1 MITMRSARMT
11 LVVVLM
17 VVGGCKSTEVG
28 SVRGSAFGKE
38 AIQKAIAAGKLQH
51 VYYDGDA
58 LKPADGFRFHRA
70 SVTLPNG
77 TVVEGFRLARSGG
90 DLLAID
96 VVCSCDGMSS
106 NGACGQIGSEPF
118 GISCGGSCEGCEAF
132 VLF

>member
-1 MITMRSARMT
+1 MITMRSART
-11 LVVVLM
+11 ILIVLLIVV
-17 VVGGCKSTEVG
+17 GCKSTEIG
-28 SVRGSAFGKE
+28 SLRGSAFGKE
-38 AIQKAIAAGKLQH
+38 EIQKAIAAGKLQH
-51 VYYDGDA
+51 VYYDGEV
-58 LKPADGFRFHRA
+58 LKSEDGFRFQRA

-77 TVVEGFRLARSGG
+77 TTADGFRLARSGG

-106 NGACGQIGSEPF
+106 SGACSQIGSEPL